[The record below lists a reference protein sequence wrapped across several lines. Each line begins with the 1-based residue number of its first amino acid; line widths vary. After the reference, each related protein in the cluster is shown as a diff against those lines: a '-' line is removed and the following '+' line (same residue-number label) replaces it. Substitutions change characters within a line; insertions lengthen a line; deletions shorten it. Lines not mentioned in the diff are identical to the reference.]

1 MADKI
6 RKFQIRANSRRY
18 RANSRDKV
26 MARIMGRIP
35 NIVILYIEFL
45 YIEILF

>member
-1 MADKI
+1 MTDKI
-6 RKFQIRANSRRY
+6 RKFQIRANIEEY
-18 RANSRDKV
+18 RANSRSRV
-26 MARIMGRIP
+26 MARIMSRIP